1 IRSILLTNAILGTP
15 YLSAWRH
22 TVSLCGSTPAT
33 ESKSAIAPSSTLR
46 LRSTSTVKSTC
57 PGVSIML
64 IRCCSGIR
72 LWRPSF
78 VPLPFFSEPSIPP
91 QKTVVA
97 ALVMVIPRSRS
108 WDIQSITALP
118 SWTSPSLWVRPVYRR
133 IRSVVVVLPA
143 SICAMIP
150 MFRTR
155 RSGIFLVT
163 CTAIIC
169 SSSPPVVCERP
180 VGLCHP
186 VGIFSALHARA
197 DVVLG
202 VEYLAGEPAAHGLLP
217 AGAGVTH
224 HPAQGERVGSPRVH
238 LDRHLI
244 GRAAD
249 APAAHLEA
257 RPDIVEGV
265 VQDRHRARAG
275 TLLDKGEGVVDYR
288 LGDTLLAV
296 EHDLVDQLLHQH
308 APVDGIGGDLPLR
321 WRCSPRH
328 LPSYAFLVPYFERP
342 CLRSL
347 TPRVSSA
354 PRTTL

>member
-1 IRSILLTNAILGTP
+1 MRSILLTKAMRGTP
-15 YLSAWRH
+15 YLSACRQ
-22 TVSLCGSTPAT
+22 TVSDCGSTPAT

-57 PGVSIML
+57 PGVSMML

-118 SWTSPSLWVRPVYRR
+118 SWTSPNLWVRPVYRR

-155 RSGIFLVT
+155 RSGVFLAT
-163 CTAIIC
+163 CTAIIG
-169 SSSPPVVCERP
+169 SSSPSVVCERP

-186 VGIFSALHARA
+186 VGIFLALHAGA

-202 VEYLAGEPAAHGLLP
+202 VQDLACEPAAHRLL
-217 AGAGVTH
+217 ASGAGEAH
-224 HPAQGERVGSPRVH
+224 HPAQGERVRPPRGH
-238 LDRHLI
+238 LDGHLV

-249 APAAHLEA
+249 PPATYPEA
-257 RPDIVEGV
+257 RLDVVEGV
-265 VQDRHRARAG
+265 VQDGHRVRAG
-275 TLLDKGEGVVDYR
+275 ALLDEGEGIVDD
-288 LGDTLLAV
+288 LFGDALLTV
-296 EHDLVDQLLHQH
+296 EHDLVDQLLHKR

-321 WRCSPRH
+321 WGYSPRH
-328 LPSYAFLVPYFERP
+328 LLSSSYAFFVPYLERP

-347 TPRVSSA
+347 TPRVSS
-354 PRTTL
+354 

>member
-1 IRSILLTNAILGTP
+1 MRSILLTNAILGTP
-15 YLSAWRH
+15 YLSACRH

-57 PGVSIML
+57 PGVSMML

-118 SWTSPSLWVRPVYRR
+118 SWTSPSLWVRPVYSST
-133 IRSVVVVLPA
+133 RSVVVVLPA

-155 RSGIFLVT
+155 RSGVFLAI
-163 CTAIIC
+163 CTDIIS
-169 SSSPPVVCERP
+169 SSSPSVVCERP

-186 VGIFSALHARA
+186 VGIFLALHAGA

-202 VEYLAGEPAAHGLLP
+202 VQDLTREPAAHSLL
-217 AGAGVTH
+217 ATGAGEAH
-224 HPAQGERVGSPRVH
+224 HPAQGERVRAPLGH
-238 LDRHLI
+238 LDRHLV
-244 GRAAD
+244 GRAANP
-249 APAAHLEA
+249 PATHLEA
-257 RPDIVEGV
+257 RPDVVEGV
-265 VQDRHRARAG
+265 IQNRHGIRAG
-275 TLLDKGEGVVDYR
+275 ALLDKGEGVVDD
-288 LGDTLLAV
+288 LFGDALFTV

-308 APVDGIGGDLPLR
+308 APVDGVGGDLPLR
-321 WRCSPRH
+321 WGCSLRH
-328 LPSYAFLVPYFERP
+328 LLSSSYAFFVPYLERP
-342 CLRSL
+342 CL
-347 TPRVSSA
+347 
-354 PRTTL
+354 